1 MSENRRS
8 KTIDL
13 AARKTEEDWFQ
24 MWVGLS
30 EDMPTLWFNWMRWI
44 FVLAIISY
52 IAEQTGSYVFK
63 GLEVISYTLLVFHF
77 QFFFMS
83 FDIKQHHNWIVK
95 QTKKWQ
101 KALAIIPAAILSVG
115 FFALTSYVVRHAI
128 EVIKLQQ

>member
-83 FDIKQHHNWIVK
+83 FDIKQHHNWIVE

-101 KALAIIPAAILSVG
+101 KVLAIIPAAILSVG
-115 FFALTSYVVRHAI
+115 FYALTSYVIRHAI

>member
-83 FDIKQHHNWIVK
+83 FDIKQHHNWIAE

-101 KALAIIPAAILSVG
+101 KVLAIIPAAILSVG